1 MNGNALGQ
9 KPIEEVPSQGIRKV
23 NGKTQE
29 QNQSSSSSTLPNPQ
43 PKQANKKKKKQT
55 HTQLPQNPQ
64 NSKKKKR
71 GEPRSCEQ
79 THPSS
84 EGVPH
89 LLLKPKKPYIS

>member
-1 MNGNALGQ
+1 MGKL
-9 KPIEEVPSQGIRKV
+9 KSRIRAAPAP
-23 NGKTQE
+23 
-29 QNQSSSSSTLPNPQ
+29 LFPNPQ
-43 PKQANKKKKKQT
+43 LKQATKKKKKKTNT